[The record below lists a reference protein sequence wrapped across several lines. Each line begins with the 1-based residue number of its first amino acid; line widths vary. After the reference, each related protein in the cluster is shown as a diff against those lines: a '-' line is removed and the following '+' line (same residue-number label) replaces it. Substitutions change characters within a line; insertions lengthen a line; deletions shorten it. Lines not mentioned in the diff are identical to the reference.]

1 MKTTDI
7 VAEIRVIQ
15 SSLDNELKAVRRLS
29 TLIGKILFTTISYY
43 NIVISLYNLMGSIE
57 NDAKAQG
64 KILEL
69 IYKIQQEKEYQ
80 LPCQK

>member
-7 VAEIRVIQ
+7 VSEIRVIQ

-29 TLIGKILFTTISYY
+29 TLIGKILFTTISY
-43 NIVISLYNLMGSIE
+43 NIIVMSLYNLMGSIE
-57 NDAKAQG
+57 NGAKAQG